1 MLPLRINLICLIKRE
16 VENSSPSHRNIESSS
31 RNLHL
36 KEKAKNIQ
44 QKKWKKFEYFCLP
57 TYEKSTYYPSL
68 IKIFNSLCQLYCQ
81 NNLLRGRNNADYLE
95 ISDFQFE
102 QLQNQKKD
110 IKASSSKNKQSN
122 EFEKIAGNFLKIKN
136 IDMIEIL
143 ENEEFNVEDKLF
155 LNRLAFMGFRKLGY
169 QASIQDFLKYC
180 KKLQVC
186 LISFLKNF

>member
-1 MLPLRINLICLIKRE
+1 M
-16 VENSSPSHRNIESSS
+16 SPSHRERQSIG
-31 RNLHL
+31 RNPNL
-36 KEKAKNIQ
+36 KEKEKKIH

-57 TYEKSTYYPSL
+57 TYEKNTYYPSL
-68 IKIFNSLCQLYCQ
+68 IKIFNTFCHLYGQ
-81 NNLLRGRNNADYLE
+81 NNLLKGKKYSDYLE

-110 IKASSSKNKQSN
+110 IRASKNKQAN

-180 KKLQVC
+180 KKLQVRRNFIFKKFENFYD
-186 LISFLKNF
+186 ISHF